1 MQSSHRR
8 ICSGISRR
16 GWCRYRCWRCI
27 FATSWPAKILVVNCG
42 SLKRDGRIHSR
53 DQKESIAIHR
63 QIIIWFSFLVGELW
77 VMLMVTLDV
86 VDVPRISEMSD
97 ANNDSYVNSTW
108 CQLLAW
114 VLTSSSILYPCS
126 EMSLLC
132 MVIKLCTTMDSSEP
146 WQSAKNVQINLHMP
160 QWDMK

>member
-8 ICSGISRR
+8 ICSGIGRR
-16 GWCRYRCWRCI
+16 GWCRCRCWRCI

-42 SLKRDGRIHSR
+42 SLKRDGRIYSR

-97 ANNDSYVNSTW
+97 AYNDSYVTSTW

-114 VLTSSSILYPCS
+114 VHIVLRPPSSICVPGCR
-126 EMSLLC
+126 LLC
-132 MVIKLCTTMDSSEP
+132 MVINLCN
-146 WQSAKNVQINLHMP
+146 Q
-160 QWDMK
+160 QWIHRSNDKALRMCK